1 MLNPVRVIA
10 AGAFA
15 AFLAQS
21 AAADT
26 ISYADGMHMLIGAC
40 GKDVEKYCSKVRL
53 GSGRIEAC
61 INDNSSKISSECT
74 ATLAQVVAGI
84 EARAQAEGA
93 APQICASDAKRLC
106 HNFREGDGRVL
117 GCLIRRDNVHLVT
130 KKCNAAID
138 NAGWR

>member
-1 MLNPVRVIA
+1 
-10 AGAFA
+10 
-15 AFLAQS
+15 
-21 AAADT
+21 
-26 ISYADGMHMLIGAC
+26 MHMLIGAC
-40 GKDVEKYCSKVRL
+40 GKDVEKYCSDVRL

-61 INDNSSKISSECT
+61 INEHSSQMSPECT
-74 ATLAQVVAGI
+74 STFAQVLAGI
-84 EARAQAEGA
+84 EARAQAEAA

-106 HNFREGDGRVL
+106 HNFREGDGRIL